1 MEGLMPRRTRLQG
14 CRRYDYMEVIGRVE
28 SGTEAENEAGSQS
41 RGCPRTA
48 LAMDGFML
56 RNTWMCESSALTLI
70 T

>member
-1 MEGLMPRRTRLQG
+1 
-14 CRRYDYMEVIGRVE
+14 MEVIGRVE